1 MQLIWHTGLKNGL
14 KGCVW
19 TTMLD
24 AGRPLGKS
32 VSLLNK
38 QSFLILMLAILAAT
52 ILIGHQ
58 AVPPMDRDE
67 ARFAQASKQM
77 LASGDYVTVR
87 FQDELRA
94 KKPAGIYWL
103 QSTAAGLFGA
113 DDIAAYRLPSLLAFL
128 LTIWG
133 TYYLASHLYRQPR
146 ALLAAAVLGVSLL
159 AFVEAHLAKTDTVL
173 MALCFAQQMALMR
186 IYLAVQL
193 GRAPPERSWLWFWVF
208 LGAAIMIKGPIAPL
222 LGLTTVTALC
232 LWDRSYRWLRALHVL
247 RGLLVLAALNLPWA
261 ILVTLATDGAF
272 LDIAVRSD
280 FLAKLNAGQ
289 ESHGAPIGTYI
300 MLVGLLIWPGCI
312 LLPRAVAQ
320 VPILLA
326 HAQSRFL
333 IAWIV
338 PFWLLIELIPT
349 KLPHYPLPVFPA
361 LAVLLVCAVE
371 VPLPGDPKSVKLR
384 LKLQRYLALASEYA
398 MLAIAGLLAA
408 VVLWAAITH
417 GGQTGGRAFSFAMIS
432 LVLLAVVLWQGILWH
447 RGGGIRPVAIILL
460 VGVLFNFSLISGLL
474 PALSRLHVSTAIDQA
489 ITRLQLNPPAI
500 AAAGF
505 HEPSLVFLRG
515 SDLLLL
521 NGSEAA
527 LFLAEAPGGLAIV
540 ENRQREAFLAM
551 AGQLGEEL
559 LPPYQISGFN
569 VSKGNDVLIFLYRS
583 AL

>member
-1 MQLIWHTGLKNGL
+1 
-14 KGCVW
+14 
-19 TTMLD
+19 MLA
-24 AGRPLGKS
+24 AGGPVGKS

-38 QSFLILMLAILAAT
+38 QSALILVLAMLAAAV
-52 ILIGHQ
+52 LIGHQ
-58 AVPPMDRDE
+58 TVPPMDRDE
-67 ARFAQASKQM
+67 SRFAQASKQM

-103 QSTAAGLFGA
+103 QSAAAGLFGA

-128 LTIWG
+128 AAIWG
-133 TYYLASHLYRQPR
+133 TYHLASHLYRKPR
-146 ALLAAAVLGVSLL
+146 ALLAAAVLGASLL
-159 AFVEAHLAKTDTVL
+159 AFAEAHLAKTDTVL
-173 MALCFAQQMALMR
+173 MALCLAQQMALMR

-208 LGAAIMIKGPIAPL
+208 MGAAIMIKGPIAPL
-222 LGLTTVTALC
+222 LGLVTIAALC
-232 LWDRSYRWLRALHVL
+232 LWDRSYRWLEQLHFA
-247 RGLLVLAALNLPWA
+247 RGLLVLAALTLPWA

-272 LDIAVRSD
+272 LDIAVRDD
-280 FLAKLNAGQ
+280 FLAKVKAGQ
-289 ESHGAPIGTYI
+289 ESHGAPIGTY
-300 MLVGLLIWPGCI
+300 MVLLGLLIWPGCI

-320 VPILLA
+320 VPTLLA

-371 VPLPGDPKSVKLR
+371 VPLPGDPKSGKLR
-384 LKLQRYLALASEYA
+384 YKFQRYLALAGEYA
-398 MLAIAGLLAA
+398 MLAIAGVLAA

-432 LVLLAVVLWQGILWH
+432 LALLAVVLWQGILWH
-447 RGGGIRPVAIILL
+447 RGGGIRPVAITLL

-474 PALSRLHVSTAIDQA
+474 PSLSRLHVSTAIDQA
-489 ITRLQLNPPAI
+489 ITSLKLNPPAI

-515 SDLLLL
+515 SDVLLL
-521 NGSEAA
+521 NGPEAA

-583 AL
+583 AFE

>member
-1 MQLIWHTGLKNGL
+1 M
-14 KGCVW
+14 
-19 TTMLD
+19 
-24 AGRPLGKS
+24 
-32 VSLLNK
+32 SLLNK
-38 QSFLILMLAILAAT
+38 QSALILVLAMLAAAV
-52 ILIGHQ
+52 LIGHQ
-58 AVPPMDRDE
+58 TVPPMDRDE
-67 ARFAQASKQM
+67 SRFAQASKQM

-103 QSTAAGLFGA
+103 QSAAAGLFGA

-128 LTIWG
+128 AAIWG
-133 TYYLASHLYRQPR
+133 TYHLASHLYRKPR
-146 ALLAAAVLGVSLL
+146 ALLAAAVLGASLL
-159 AFVEAHLAKTDTVL
+159 AFAEAHLAKTDTVL
-173 MALCFAQQMALMR
+173 MALCLAQQMALMR

-208 LGAAIMIKGPIAPL
+208 MGAAIMIKGPIAPL
-222 LGLTTVTALC
+222 LGLVTTAALC
-232 LWDRSYRWLRALHVL
+232 LWDRSYRWLEQLHFA
-247 RGLLVLAALNLPWA
+247 RGLLVLAALTLPWA

-272 LDIAVRSD
+272 LDIAVRGD
-280 FLAKLNAGQ
+280 FLAKVKAGQ
-289 ESHGAPIGTYI
+289 ESHGAPIGTY
-300 MLVGLLIWPGCI
+300 MVLLGLLIWPGCI

-320 VPILLA
+320 VPTLLA

-371 VPLPGDPKSVKLR
+371 VPLPGDPKSGKLR
-384 LKLQRYLALASEYA
+384 YKFQRYLALAGEYA
-398 MLAIAGLLAA
+398 MLAIAGVLAA

-432 LVLLAVVLWQGILWH
+432 LALLAVVLWQGILWH

-474 PALSRLHVSTAIDQA
+474 PSLSRLHVSTAIDQA
-489 ITRLQLNPPAI
+489 ITSLKLNPPAI

-515 SDLLLL
+515 SDVLLL
-521 NGSEAA
+521 NGPEAA

-583 AL
+583 AFE